1 VAVPAPS
8 VPLAARPADAFA
20 LDGLSPFV
28 TPNADFYRIDT
39 ALTIPRVDVAGWTLD
54 VAGHV
59 DRPFSLTFDELLA
72 LDSVE
77 EVVTMQCVSNEVG
90 GYLVGNAV
98 WQGVPLRDLLDRAG
112 VQEAGEQVVGVSV
125 DGFTAGFPRQ
135 LLVDDRTALVA
146 YAMNGELLPARNGFP
161 ARLVVAGLYGYVS
174 ATKWLRT
181 IELTRL
187 DEVDGFWIP
196 RGWSKDGPI
205 KTTSRI
211 DVPRAGQPLR
221 VGTVAVAGVA
231 WAPTRGI
238 SKVEVRVDEGD
249 WQEAELGGATS
260 DETWVQW
267 RFAWD
272 APAGQHVLEVRATDG
287 AGEVQTEAIA
297 PPAPNGATGLH
308 RRRVAVA

>member
-1 VAVPAPS
+1 
-8 VPLAARPADAFA
+8 
-20 LDGLSPFV
+20 
-28 TPNADFYRIDT
+28 
-39 ALTIPRVDVAGWTLD
+39 
-54 VAGHV
+54 
-59 DRPFSLTFDELLA
+59 
-72 LDSVE
+72 
-77 EVVTMQCVSNEVG
+77 MQCVSNEVG